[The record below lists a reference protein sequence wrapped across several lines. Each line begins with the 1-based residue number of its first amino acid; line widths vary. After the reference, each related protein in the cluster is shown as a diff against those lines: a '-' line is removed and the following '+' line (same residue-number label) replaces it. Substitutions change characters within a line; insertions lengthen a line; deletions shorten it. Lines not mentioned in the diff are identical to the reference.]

1 MHFQA
6 WLDILELEPKI
17 MYCDYRS
24 KWTCIS
30 IFDGQ
35 LDTKEREREG
45 GRGVGPKIDSKH
57 KWHAS
62 FARSSLRTTLM
73 TPPV

>member
-24 KWTCIS
+24 KWTSIS

-45 GRGVGPKIDSKH
+45 GESDQKSIVSINGTPHLLALVYGPPS
-57 KWHAS
+57 
-62 FARSSLRTTLM
+62 
-73 TPPV
+73 